1 MSEQA
6 DTATD
11 WEGNARHWESNARYC
26 ADMAER
32 YFARMEQA
40 AQKLRSL
47 TRYKL
52 ERHGGDDG
60 GGDLVEDSNG
70 HWLDADEVGWVVR
83 DYLEQKP

>member
-1 MSEQA
+1 MSGQDDA
-6 DTATD
+6 NLVAKL
-11 WEGNARHWESNARYC
+11 ESNARYL

-32 YFARMEQA
+32 YFVRMEQA

-60 GGDLVEDSNG
+60 GGDLVEDSDG
-70 HWLDADEVGWVVR
+70 HWLDADEVGWVIR
-83 DYLEQKP
+83 DLEATNDTA